1 MMKSLWDDFTYLCL
15 RWTFYFFIFYVFSCT
30 LCDLKQNW
38 LHILF
43 VHLSA
48 GNHTRELEAVGNRV
62 PAFKDLCC
70 RGREITGHLTL
81 VSGCNR
87 CQENCAT
94 FKVTCSLGNSTSHQS
109 GWSSWHLRWEKGCE
123 RDRWGESRWSRD
135 KEAWGCDQ
143 VASDMC
149 FHQCAN
155 QQEWEW
161 MPVGMVRDFLQHPLW
176 SCLLRALNVLGE
188 LYLILTTDRGLTFP
202 CSMYQSVLLYFS
214 KVLKVIYF
222 GYTGS

>member
-1 MMKSLWDDFTYLCL
+1 MLVNIFLCSPHPKFLIVFHCLSYYYKLMTHKEGKRVCMMKSLWDDFTYLCL

-81 VSGCNR
+81 VSGCHR

-135 KEAWGCDQ
+135 KEA
-143 VASDMC
+143 
-149 FHQCAN
+149 
-155 QQEWEW
+155 
-161 MPVGMVRDFLQHPLW
+161 
-176 SCLLRALNVLGE
+176 
-188 LYLILTTDRGLTFP
+188 
-202 CSMYQSVLLYFS
+202 
-214 KVLKVIYF
+214 
-222 GYTGS
+222 